1 MNIIHIFSALN
12 NDDFLSNREFLVVSS
27 YYGEI
32 ETPMKENS
40 GQITVGSCIYKIL

>member
-1 MNIIHIFSALN
+1 MDNY
-12 NDDFLSNREFLVVSS
+12 DFLSNREFLVVSS

-40 GQITVGSCIYKIL
+40 GQITVGSCIYSCE